1 MNKKSPRQTFFVG
14 FLLCVVIA
22 FLDFNFYLSGAK
34 RSLPIRGTFFAC
46 LAPIALYKTIF
57 PGRPKKQREED
68 ELNREVPPSPA
79 AQTPPQPPREPPG
92 TAHSDQEK
100 NRPSKKRML
109 LILLLVCAVV
119 AYLLFSRYA
128 NIGNIFS
135 PLFLII
141 LGVVL
146 PAVILFG
153 VSLYGRLTRLHD
165 RIENAKKSEQE
176 E

>member
-1 MNKKSPRQTFFVG
+1 MNKKSPRQTFFIG

-22 FLDFNFYLSGAK
+22 FLDFNLYLSGAK

-57 PGRPKKQREED
+57 PGKPKKQQEED
-68 ELNREVPPSPA
+68 GLNREVPASPA
-79 AQTPPQPPREPPG
+79 AHTPPQPPRETSG

-100 NRPSKKRML
+100 SRPTKKKRL
-109 LILLLVCAVV
+109 LILVLVCAVV
-119 AYLLFSRYA
+119 AYLLFARYA
-128 NIGNIFS
+128 NTGSIFS